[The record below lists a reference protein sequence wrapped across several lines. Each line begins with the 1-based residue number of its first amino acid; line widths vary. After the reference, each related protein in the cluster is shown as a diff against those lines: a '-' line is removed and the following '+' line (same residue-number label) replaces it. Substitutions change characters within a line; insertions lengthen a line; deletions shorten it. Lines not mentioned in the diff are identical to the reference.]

1 MANIFQSEIFLT
13 IIPYVIIAALLYFI
27 WMFFLNMLKNL
38 GKGILGGIKKVGGK
52 FKKGKKGGSDEDGDG
67 GGDGGGDE
75 DGDEDGDGGGGGG
88 GGGKK
93 GGKKGGNK
101 GRKKGGKS
109 SFSENTGY
117 NGYGYN

>member
-67 GGDGGGDE
+67 GGDEDGDE
-75 DGDEDGDGGGGGG
+75 DGDGGDGGGGGG